1 MVGQTQVTCGQVETD
16 WGLETSNFNVFPIWS
31 KVTQETGAPSP
42 QGGGNGGGGGQVFLV
57 RNDIAISSL
66 QPPVCH
72 SLFMSRIGLPF

>member
-1 MVGQTQVTCGQVETD
+1 MVGETQVTCGQVETD

-31 KVTQETGAPSP
+31 KV
-42 QGGGNGGGGGQVFLV
+42 LV

-72 SLFMSRIGLPF
+72 SLFMSRVGLPF